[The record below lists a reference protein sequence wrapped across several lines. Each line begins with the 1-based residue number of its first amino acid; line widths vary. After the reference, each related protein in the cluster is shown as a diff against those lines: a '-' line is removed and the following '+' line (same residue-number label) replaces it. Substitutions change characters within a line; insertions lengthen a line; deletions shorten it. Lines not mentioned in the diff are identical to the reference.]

1 MCSFQYHGYLG
12 KIHDERWGSTEAQQ
26 LTFPPA
32 HRCHLHWGQWGH
44 CGHVM
49 MIFSVASGM
58 LMVTER
64 KDDQGLYQSVSSS
77 HERGLRCCP

>member
-1 MCSFQYHGYLG
+1 
-12 KIHDERWGSTEAQQ
+12 
-26 LTFPPA
+26 
-32 HRCHLHWGQWGH
+32 
-44 CGHVM
+44 M

-77 HERGLRCCP
+77 HEGGLRCCP

>member
-1 MCSFQYHGYLG
+1 
-12 KIHDERWGSTEAQQ
+12 
-26 LTFPPA
+26 
-32 HRCHLHWGQWGH
+32 
-44 CGHVM
+44 M